1 MKLKTLKD
9 LDFSGLI
16 VFDQS
21 GTDDTSVIFDVPR
34 MRDRIKAEAINWV
47 KYYQQIKYNEP
58 NYAKRRIQIQWI
70 EHFFNITLEDLL

>member
-9 LDFSGLI
+9 LELCCT
-16 VFDQS
+16 VH
-21 GTDDTSVIFDVPR
+21 SVPEEDWACPYAER
-34 MRDRIKAEAINWV
+34 KIKAEAIKWV

-70 EHFFNITLEDLL
+70 EHFFNITSEDLK